1 MDIFLYNTLTRT
13 KEKFVP
19 IHKDDVSMYHC
30 GPTIYNHPH
39 IGNLRTFLL
48 ADFLRRTFEF
58 NEYKVNQVMN
68 LTDVDD
74 KTIKS
79 SMAEGIS
86 LFDFTEKYEN
96 IFRDNMSALNIE
108 TPHHMPRATTYIP
121 EMISMIE
128 TILTEKVAYKG
139 DDGIYFSI
147 EKSENYGELAHLK
160 IDHSHSASS
169 EDEYDK
175 EHAHDFALWKFAKP
189 EDGENV
195 WKASFGDG
203 RPGWHIECSA
213 MSLKLLGDTFDI
225 HTGAEDLIFPHHT
238 NEIAQSEAVTHKP
251 FVHYWMHGGFINV
264 SGEKMAKSK
273 GNFTTLETILTEGYS
288 PLDFRYLMLTA
299 HYRTKLEFTAESLQ
313 ASSQARKKLSR
324 NIQELPDMG
333 SVQKDVL
340 ALFTEAIN
348 DDLNMPEALALVWK
362 ILKDENISPA
372 DKKATIL
379 DFDKVLGLD
388 LDKVEKIEILE
399 IPANVTEL
407 AQAREEAR
415 KNKDWAE
422 ADRLRAEIEK
432 AGFSVKDTEN
442 GPRLDKIK

>member
-1 MDIFLYNTLTRT
+1 MDIFLYNTLSRS
-13 KEKFVP
+13 KEKFIP
-19 IHKDDVSMYHC
+19 IREGEVKMYHC

-48 ADFLRRTFEF
+48 ADILRRVFEF
-58 NEYKVNQVMN
+58 NSYKIVQVMN

-79 SMAEGIS
+79 SLAEGVS
-86 LFDFTEKYEN
+86 LLDFTSRYEK
-96 IFRDNMSALNIE
+96 IFRDNMELLHIK
-108 TPHHMPRATTYIP
+108 TPHRMPRATEYIS
-121 EMISMIE
+121 EMIEMVE
-128 TILTEKVAYKG
+128 RMLEEGFAYKG
-139 DDGIYFSI
+139 EDGIYFSI
-147 EKSENYGELAHLK
+147 EKSANYGELAHLK
-160 IDHSHSASS
+160 IEHSHEASS

-175 EHAHDFALWKFAKP
+175 EHAHDFTLWKFAKK

-213 MSLKLLGDTFDI
+213 MSTKLLGDTFDI
-225 HTGAEDLIFPHHT
+225 HTGGEDLIFPHHV

-251 FVHYWMHGGFINV
+251 FVHYWIHGGFINV

-273 GNFTTLETILTEGYS
+273 GNFTTLQTIIDEGFK
-288 PLDFRYLMLTA
+288 PLDFRYLTLTA
-299 HYRTKLEFTAESLQ
+299 HYKTKLEFTPESLQ
-313 ASSQARKKLSR
+313 ASSQARKKLTR
-324 NIQELPDMG
+324 QIQELPDG
-333 SVQKDVL
+333 GNIQKDFVQI
-340 ALFTEAIN
+340 FTEAIN

-362 ILKDENISPA
+362 ILKDESVSPA

-379 DFDKVLGLD
+379 EFDKVLGLE
-388 LDKVEKIEILE
+388 LNKIEMVE
-399 IPANVTEL
+399 IPEHITQL

-422 ADRLRAEIEK
+422 SDRLRDEIKKE
-432 AGFSVKDTEN
+432 GFVVKDTEN
-442 GPRLDKIK
+442 GFIIEVL